1 MRLARMRS
9 TALLARHCVAH
20 QVCNDGT
27 FVLAF
32 KDRVERVLDVFRN
45 AEIDGRHNESLFVE
59 NFNKIVMCRTSFVKL
74 ASIASAEPFKPNA
87 GHFYA

>member
-9 TALLARHCVAH
+9 MALFARHCIAH
-20 QVCNDGT
+20 QICNDSA

-32 KDRVERVLDVFRN
+32 KDHVECVLDVFRN
-45 AEIDGRHNESLFVE
+45 AEIDGRHSGSLFVE